1 LVAQH
6 AYKTSLGVG
15 ACYSTPMPEFF
26 FFIILQIAHPLFF
39 FFKEANYAP
48 LVNSVSD
55 DYRGDLKIMLGIFFF
70 TKTYFF

>member
-26 FFIILQIAHPLFF
+26 FFILQIAHPLFF

-55 DYRGDLKIMLGIFFF
+55 DYIGDLKIMLGIFFLL
-70 TKTYFF
+70 KPIFF